1 MAILKTQ
8 KHEMTYD
15 SDTKQAIF
23 GNRVKTAYM
32 PKTDPFPARMLAG
45 AKPTGPVPVITIDG
59 VDYYH
64 KCEFDLENLANGYY
78 NLLDGS
84 IKSSTE
90 FPFLMAGPFGPGL
103 FCAAIRLAFEGGD
116 QSKNRLYIEDN
127 QYGMTADFT
136 SHAFNVV
143 DTQEEVVDT
152 LNDICLPT
160 CSAYYGFL
168 SEDGKTF
175 ISYFNLKE
183 EA

>member
-1 MAILKTQ
+1 
-8 KHEMTYD
+8 MTYD

-45 AKPTGPVPVITIDG
+45 AKPIGPVPVITIDG
-59 VDYYH
+59 MDYYH
-64 KCEFDLENLANGYY
+64 KCEFDLTENAEITANSYFDLLNGEQITLDQPWHNPTRSCLRLNPNGQDGWIAKLWLTSSKDWILYY
-78 NLLDGS
+78 PGATQPYEEYA
-84 IKSSTE
+84 SS
-90 FPFLMAGPFGPGL
+90 
-103 FCAAIRLAFEGGD
+103 AF
-116 QSKNRLYIEDN
+116 
-127 QYGMTADFT
+127 T
-136 SHAFNVV
+136 
-143 DTQEEVVDT
+143 VVDT
-152 LNDICLPT
+152 LEEVTDDTKICLPT